1 MQKQVL
7 IVDEHDSFRGLLS
20 LILAKEHRVVSA
32 RSAREALNW
41 LSKGNL
47 PDVIVTNTSESNAQ
61 TTTHFLAD
69 LQCSGLFANI
79 PVVLLGGR
87 QQAVGSEHFR
97 ALGVQEFVA
106 KPFNPFQLQEKIR
119 RITGTVATPVIRA
132 EAATPLRLDR
142 VAFG

>member
-32 RSAREALNW
+32 RSAREAMNW

-69 LQCSGLFANI
+69 LQCSGLFASI

-87 QQAVGSEHFR
+87 QQAAGTEHFR
-97 ALGVQEFVA
+97 ALGVREFVA

-119 RITGTVATPVIRA
+119 RITGTVSAPVIRA
-132 EAATPLRLDR
+132 EPAAPLRLDR
-142 VAFG
+142 VVFG